1 MAGAAPKSISATAA
15 PSPSGPGAVHLKLP
29 RARSIAGVVASMACL
44 RVSGTPLSSHLARPG
59 PVGQAEAM
67 PEEVLSASQVITGS
81 ETVVDGAMVLGGQLV
96 EWVGPV
102 AELPAEYAALPRT
115 DYPGSTIMPGL
126 IDSHVHLGFDGGPD
140 PASRMRADSD
150 EQQLVLM
157 LRNARDLLGVGV
169 TTARDLGSRAYLA
182 VVVRDAIAAGLARGP
197 RMVVA
202 GPPVTVTGGH
212 CWFMGGEADSE
223 DDLRRI
229 VRTHHK
235 HGADLI
241 KVMATGG
248 FMTTGSAP
256 WYAQFTAAQLALI
269 VAEARRVDMPVA
281 AHAHGLEGMR
291 RAVEA
296 GVTTIEHCSWVTET
310 NERQFDE
317 RLAAQ
322 MAERG
327 IVVCPTINVNAPY
340 VTELTGITV
349 GENVRKMQEVGVRL
363 IAGTDAG
370 IDNTPH
376 HQYAGGLAA
385 LVTLLGLRPADVIAM
400 ATAEAAAVLGVG
412 AVTGRLAPGYEADL
426 IVVDGDP
433 LTDITALAR
442 LRRVIARG
450 RDYVPDSGRFDVSAP
465 GTPLADPAYRV
476 NLPLLARH
484 ARR

>member
-1 MAGAAPKSISATAA
+1 
-15 PSPSGPGAVHLKLP
+15 
-29 RARSIAGVVASMACL
+29 
-44 RVSGTPLSSHLARPG
+44 
-59 PVGQAEAM
+59 M
-67 PEEVLSASQVITGS
+67 PEEVLSAPLVITG
-81 ETVVDGAMVLGGQLV
+81 EQAVTDGVVVIGDRTVDWAGAA
-96 EWVGPV
+96 P
-102 AELPAEYAALPRT
+102 ALPAEYRALPRT
-115 DYPGSTIMPGL
+115 EYPGSTVMPGL
-126 IDSHVHLGFDGGPD
+126 IDSHVHLGFDGGPH
-140 PASRMRADSD
+140 PAARMRAETD

-169 TTARDLGSRAYLA
+169 TTARDLGARAYLD

-223 DDLRRI
+223 DDLRRA

-235 HGADLI
+235 QDADLI

-248 FMTTGSAP
+248 FMTRGSAP
-256 WYAQFTAAQLALI
+256 WYAQFTVEQLAVI
-269 VAEARRVDMPVA
+269 VAEASRVDKPVA
-281 AHAHGLEGMR
+281 AHAHGCDGIR

-310 NERQFDE
+310 NERHFDE
-317 RLAAQ
+317 RLAAR

-340 VTELTGITV
+340 VAELTGVTV
-349 GENVRKMQEVGVRL
+349 GENVRKMHDMGVRI

-376 HQYAGGLAA
+376 HQYAGGLEAM
-385 LVTLLGLRPADVIAM
+385 VTLLGFRPSDVIAM
-400 ATAEAAAVLGVG
+400 ATTQAASALGVG
-412 AVTGRLAPGYEADL
+412 AITGRLTPGYDADL

-433 LTDITALAR
+433 LSDIAALGR
-442 LRRVIARG
+442 LHRVIARG

-465 GTPLADPAYRV
+465 GTPFADPEHPVDLR
-476 NLPLLARH
+476 LLTEAT
-484 ARR
+484 RRRQA